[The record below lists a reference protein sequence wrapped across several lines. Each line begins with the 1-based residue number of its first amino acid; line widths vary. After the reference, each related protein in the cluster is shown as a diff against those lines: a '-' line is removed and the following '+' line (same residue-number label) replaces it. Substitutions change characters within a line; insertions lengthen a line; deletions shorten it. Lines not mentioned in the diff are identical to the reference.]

1 MSAKEFVGRRRGVVL
16 IVDDNPDDIELLR
29 LAFEK
34 AKAPCGVMSAADG
47 TEAIRYLSG
56 EGKYADRNLFPMP
69 LLVLL
74 DLNMPRVHGLEVLRQ
89 VRTSSPHTRVIVLSM
104 HNDEPYVIEA
114 LRAGAMAY
122 LLKGS
127 ESQDITRALKEVL
140 AGRRFLSATL
150 SERAIEAL
158 LTKPADDNDP
168 LHSLTQRE
176 RMVLQLAAEGFSNSE
191 IAEKLFISP
200 RTAETHRTNL
210 LRKLGLQTQTDLVR
224 FAIRKGLIAP

>member
-1 MSAKEFVGRRRGVVL
+1 MTTVIIADDHEIVRRGLRGILENEGACRVIAEASDGLAAAQFVEKLKPQVL
-16 IVDDNPDDIELLR
+16 V
-29 LAFEK
+29 
-34 AKAPCGVMSAADG
+34 
-47 TEAIRYLSG
+47 
-56 EGKYADRNLFPMP
+56 
-69 LLVLL
+69 L
-74 DLNMPRVHGLEVLRQ
+74 DLNMPRLHGIEVLRQ
-89 VRTSSPHTRVIVLSM
+89 TRQSSPHTRVIVLSM

-122 LLKGS
+122 ILKGS
-127 ESQDITRALKEVL
+127 ESQEILQALKEAL

-150 SERAIEAL
+150 SEWAINAL
-158 LTKPADDNDP
+158 VAKPANESDP

-176 RMVLQLAAEGFSNSE
+176 RMVVQLAAEGHSNAE

-224 FAIRKGLIAP
+224 FAIRKGLIQP